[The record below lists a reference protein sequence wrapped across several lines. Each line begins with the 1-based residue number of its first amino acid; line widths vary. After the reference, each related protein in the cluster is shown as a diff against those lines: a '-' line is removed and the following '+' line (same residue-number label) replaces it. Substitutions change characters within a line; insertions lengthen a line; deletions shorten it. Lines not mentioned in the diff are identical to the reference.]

1 MKHSYYKNYSDL
13 YYEIVDNFLPDE
25 VFSDLIDKIFNCERF
40 SWFMSLNVSGE
51 KSNDGIY
58 FTNTLL
64 LPEEFY
70 ISDEIEI
77 VKPLL
82 DMIGYKSLTRV
93 RVNLY
98 PRTPEVTR
106 HGNHVD
112 YDFSHNG
119 VLFYLNTNNGKTIIN
134 DQIEV
139 DSIANRA
146 LFFDPG
152 VTHCSTTCSDADYR
166 STIVINY
173 F

>member
-1 MKHSYYKNYSDL
+1 MKHSYYKNQSNL
-13 YYEIVDNFLPDE
+13 YYEVIDNFLPDE
-25 VFSDLIDKIFNCERF
+25 VFTELIDKIFYRENF
-40 SWFMSLNVSGE
+40 PWLLSLNVSD
-51 KSNDGIY
+51 KQSNDGIY
-58 FTNTLL
+58 FANTLL
-64 LPEEFY
+64 LPEEFH

-82 DMIGYKSLTRV
+82 DKIGYKSLTRV

-98 PRTPEVTR
+98 PSTPEVTR

-119 VLFYLNTNNGKTIIN
+119 VIFYLNTNNGKTIIN

-152 VTHCSTTCSDADYR
+152 VTHCSTTCSDAYYR

>member
-1 MKHSYYKNYSDL
+1 MKHSYYKNHSDL
-13 YYEIVDNFLPDE
+13 YYEIVDNFLPDDIFE
-25 VFSDLIDKIFNCERF
+25 GIINKIFDGENF
-40 SWFMSLNVSGE
+40 TWSLSLNVSD
-51 KSNDGIY
+51 KQSNDGIY
-58 FTNTLL
+58 FANTLL
-64 LPEEFY
+64 LPEEFH
-70 ISDEIEI
+70 ITNDIEI

-82 DMIGYKSLTRV
+82 DRIGYKSLTRV

-98 PRTPEVTR
+98 PSTSKVTR

-119 VLFYLNTNNGKTIIN
+119 VIFYLNTNNGKTIIN

-152 VTHCSTTCSDADYR
+152 VTHCSTTCSDAPYR